1 MKLGM
6 QRGLI
11 ADMEKGF
18 CYTNSS
24 FSLSRADK
32 VLSTMNVYRGELNR
46 MTTKGFIEV
55 RIMPRVK
62 PRDCGN
68 AITSR
73 SCNIASC
80 KVSIK

>member
-11 ADMEKGF
+11 ANMEKGF
-18 CYTNSS
+18 GYTNSS
-24 FSLSRADK
+24 FSLFRADK
-32 VLSTMNVYRGELNR
+32 VLSMMNVYRGELNR
-46 MTTKGFIEV
+46 MTTKRFIEV
-55 RIMPRVK
+55 QIILRVK

-73 SCNIASC
+73 SCKIASC